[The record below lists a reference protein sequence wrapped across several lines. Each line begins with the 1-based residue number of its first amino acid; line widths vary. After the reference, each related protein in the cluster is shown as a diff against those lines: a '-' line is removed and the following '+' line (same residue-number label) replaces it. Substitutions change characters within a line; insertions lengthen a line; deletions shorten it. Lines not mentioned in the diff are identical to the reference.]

1 MFLIF
6 IFLTFIFLIF
16 LIFIFLIFIFLVF
29 IFVILSKRYYIGGIA
44 EATKKE
50 TIIHF
55 LKSKGICLTLLNL
68 FTSKRKGTLSAKI
81 NIRVG
86 DDEKIAVE
94 NFWQTHVYC
103 RPWLSKEKLGN
114 RGKEKLSAG
123 RKAERTNEK
132 A

>member
-6 IFLTFIFLIF
+6 IFLIFIFL
-16 LIFIFLIFIFLVF
+16 IFLIFIFLVF

-55 LKSKGICLTLLNL
+55 LKSKGIWPTLLNL
-68 FTSKRKGTLSAKI
+68 FTSKRKGTLSAKM

-94 NFWQTHVYC
+94 NFEFWPTHVYC